1 MATEKDLELLDDY
14 LSNRMKGQDKL
25 DFEKRL
31 EADVSLQSE
40 LGLQKE
46 FVEGI
51 KRARVAE
58 LKAMLSEIAV
68 PAPSNSSLMIKGA
81 LTAVVVA
88 IVGTGLYF
96 LINKDETPIQTE
108 VTTEEPTTVQPAPV
122 ESTDVRKDEIVEQP
136 KTETKSAEKPNE
148 NKVDVQPKAEK
159 KSETKSSPLN
169 QPSLEPYDPT
179 KELEQASEKPEA
191 VDETNAPSLTNSSIA
206 VVTDNTDKKLNF
218 HYQFKD
224 GKLFLLGSFEKDL
237 YEILEFFN
245 NSKRT
250 IFLYYNSGYYLLDE
264 SQSQPTPLKAITDQS
279 LLQKLKASRG
289 K

>member
-31 EADVSLQSE
+31 EADASLQSE

-58 LKAMLSEIAV
+58 LKAMLNEIAV

-88 IVGTGLYF
+88 VVGTGLYF
-96 LINKDETPIQTE
+96 LINKGEAPVQTE
-108 VTTEEPTTVQPAPV
+108 VATKEPTVVQPAPV
-122 ESTDVRKDEIVEQP
+122 ESTDAQKEEIVEQP
-136 KTETKSAEKPNE
+136 KTETKSVEELDE
-148 NKVDVQPKAEK
+148 NKADAQPKSEK

-169 QPSLEPYDPT
+169 QPSVEPYDPT
-179 KELEQASEKPEA
+179 KELEQASEKPDA
-191 VDETNAPSLTNSSIA
+191 VDETDAPSLTSSSIA

-218 HYQFKD
+218 HYQFKE

-237 YEILEFFN
+237 YEILEFFS

-250 IFLYYNSGYYLLDE
+250 IFLYYNSNYYLLDE
-264 SQSQPTPLKAITDQS
+264 SQSQPTPLNAITDQS